1 LCHHNPRRK
10 SHLPSYPNL
19 NHRRK
24 IRKMKIKSKKNLRA
38 PTKKLCLNQRKSQI
52 LMIRHLHLLDQKNK
66 LKILLQITQEG
77 HQGEFRKIKSLR
89 RKLKQRLR
97 PRKLKRIKM
106 KKQIRLRSVYL
117 KRSCRKELL
126 VLIPKPRKNMLKKKS
141 NHLKMKVK
149 NQKRNLK
156 RLQLRRLKL
165 KSYIERITRVKRHL
179 KSLLRKLK
187 RKALGADLLKHIKLI
202 HLQV

>member
-1 LCHHNPRRK
+1 
-10 SHLPSYPNL
+10 
-19 NHRRK
+19 
-24 IRKMKIKSKKNLRA
+24 MKIKSKKNLRA
-38 PTKKLCLNQRKSQI
+38 PAKKLCLNQRKSQI
-52 LMIRHLHLLDQKNK
+52 LMIRHSHLLDQKNK

-126 VLIPKPRKNMLKKKS
+126 VLILKPRKNMLKKKS
-141 NHLKMKVK
+141 NHLKMKVNNK
-149 NQKRNLK
+149 EPI